1 MSKSKLLASALVA
14 TLGAAGVAQAAG
26 KHAAGIGIES
36 DALPADI
43 QALVARHSERFV
55 QADANGDGQLG
66 IEEVEAAILRMRA
79 ERRLARLD
87 ENNDGTISEAEFVAP
102 AERRLERVDANGDGQ
117 ITKDELR
124 ANRDDRRKGHH
135 HEGCGDRSGKH

>member
-26 KHAAGIGIES
+26 IGIES
-36 DALPADI
+36 GALPADI

-79 ERRLARLD
+79 QRRLARLD
-87 ENNDGTISEAEFVAP
+87 ENGDGTISEAEFVAP
-102 AERRLERVDANGDGQ
+102 AERRLERVDANGDGR

-124 ANRDDRRKGHH
+124 AKRHDRRKGRRH
-135 HEGCGDRSGKH
+135 GGRGDCSGEQ